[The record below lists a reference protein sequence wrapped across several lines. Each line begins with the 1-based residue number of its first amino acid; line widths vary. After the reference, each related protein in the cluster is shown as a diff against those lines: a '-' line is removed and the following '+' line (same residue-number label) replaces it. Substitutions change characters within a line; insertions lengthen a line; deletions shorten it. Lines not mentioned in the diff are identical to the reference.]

1 LILVRYF
8 GAKIVKPKKLR
19 GLLDLAGG
27 GAVLVGLIFVGLELR
42 QNTEAVEAASL
53 QNQTDASTEFLLLIA
68 SDVELTRIWHV
79 GSNDPAQ
86 LSEIDLVRFFFMGRA
101 RWLRMQN
108 AYLQWRRG
116 TLSDED
122 WSIYDGLICKA
133 GTTGSI
139 RYAANWE
146 EHRIALAESFVEFV
160 ENCLSKSQSP
170 EK

>member
-1 LILVRYF
+1 M
-8 GAKIVKPKKLR
+8 KSENLR

-27 GAVLVGLIFVGLELR
+27 AAVLIGLVFVGLELR

-68 SDVELTRIWHV
+68 SDPELARIWV
-79 GSNDPAQ
+79 ESSRRPDQ
-86 LSEIDLVRFFFMGRA
+86 LGEVDLVRYFFLSRA

-122 WSIYDGLICKA
+122 WSYYEGLICRA
-133 GTTGSI
+133 GDDNSVRFMDTWS
-139 RYAANWE
+139 
-146 EHRIALAESFVEFV
+146 EHRIALLDGFVEFV
-160 ENCLSKSQSP
+160 ESCWSTTK
-170 EK
+170 

>member
-1 LILVRYF
+1 M
-8 GAKIVKPKKLR
+8 KSENLR

-27 GAVLVGLIFVGLELR
+27 AAVLIGLVFVGLELR

-68 SDVELTRIWHV
+68 SDAELARIWFESSRHP
-79 GSNDPAQ
+79 DQ
-86 LSEIDLVRFFFMGRA
+86 LSEIDSIRYFFLSRA

-122 WSIYDGLICKA
+122 WGFYEGLICRA
-133 GTTGSI
+133 SEYVGIVRFMNT
-139 RYAANWE
+139 WDD
-146 EHRIALAESFVEFV
+146 HRFALLDSFVEFV
-160 ENCLSKSQSP
+160 ESCWSTSQ
-170 EK
+170 